1 MPSTD
6 RPGPDEP
13 ATRPTPDATASAKT
27 PAPADPA
34 ADRPGSGEPPNRPT
48 SDAVA
53 SAKSSDAADRPG
65 PGEPAARPTPGAAT
79 SVEIPSDPVGP
90 SAAAGS
96 DWADVGLLAPVWA
109 GSQVEAA
116 TGDAAFVRGM
126 LDAEAAL
133 ARAQA
138 AVGLAPAAAATA
150 VTAAAAE
157 TARYD
162 VRDLASRARSGGN
175 PVIPLVAD
183 LTAAVAARDSE
194 AAPYVH
200 RGATSQDI
208 WDTALMLV
216 ASRALEPVLAD
227 LGRTVRALAELAVA
241 HRDTPMAGRTLTQ
254 HAVPTTFGLKAAGWL
269 TLAAGARD
277 RLAAVRASLPA
288 QLGGAAGTLAA
299 FHAYASVRAGAAHRE
314 GDVGVRLLAAFAAET
329 GLAEPVLPWHT
340 LRAPIADLAGALAFT
355 AGALGKMAADVL
367 VLSRTE
373 AGEVA
378 EGQGGGSSAM
388 PHKSNPVRAV
398 LIAAAARQV
407 PALTGVLHGSLAA
420 EDERPAGA
428 WHAEWQPARE
438 AVRLVGGAAR
448 EAAELAEGLRV
459 HPRRMSDNLG
469 MTGGLV
475 AAEHLSIA
483 LAASIGRDRAKRA
496 VTRAS
501 RRAAE
506 EGIDLADALAA
517 EPDVATLLSRHDALA
532 AEPHVAAA
540 LPHQHASA
548 SRRDAAP
555 PGDDAGPSKE
565 NTGAP
570 GEDGGPSEQDPGAP
584 GNYGRP
590 PGETTQA
597 PREDGGQPEQ
607 NTEAPGEDGEPAG
620 KDARAP
626 GEDGGPFEEDAGVSW
641 EELRALADPAGYLG
655 SAGALVDRA
664 LRTIERTS

>member
-6 RPGPDEP
+6 RPGPGEP
-13 ATRPTPDATASAKT
+13 ATRPA
-27 PAPADPA
+27 
-34 ADRPGSGEPPNRPT
+34 
-48 SDAVA
+48 
-53 SAKSSDAADRPG
+53 
-65 PGEPAARPTPGAAT
+65 PGAAASLET
-79 SVEIPSDPVGP
+79 PSDPVGP
-90 SAAAGS
+90 SATAGS

-109 GSQVEAA
+109 GSLVEAA

-138 AVGLAPAAAATA
+138 AVGLAPAAAAAA

-194 AAPYVH
+194 AGPYVH

-216 ASRALEPVLAD
+216 AGRALEPVLAD
-227 LGRTVRALAELAVA
+227 LGRTVRALAELATA

-517 EPDVATLLSRHDALA
+517 EPDVAALLTRHDALT
-532 AEPHVAAA
+532 AEPHVAA
-540 LPHQHASA
+540 PSHQDTAA
-548 SRRDAAP
+548 CGRDEAP

-565 NTGAP
+565 NPGAP
-570 GEDGGPSEQDPGAP
+570 GEDDGPSDK
-584 GNYGRP
+584 
-590 PGETTQA
+590 
-597 PREDGGQPEQ
+597 
-607 NTEAPGEDGEPAG
+607 NTRTPGEDSGPSD
-620 KDARAP
+620 KNTKTP
-626 GEDGGPFEEDAGVSW
+626 GEDDGPSDKNTGVSW
-641 EELRALADPAGYLG
+641 EELRALADPARYLG